1 MSNQLKVI
9 IVIIC
14 MVLGL
19 FWHRIPDVLDRVVNR
34 PAGVEVVIGEPTPE
48 LQEAVKD
55 ISNLI
60 TGPDAK
66 IDKVQ
71 ISDYFNQ
78 LANVVRD
85 DPGLIDTT
93 QKFRRFNSTAGQI
106 NFAGQSLKDKYNGLG
121 EAIDNLIKQAIGDK
135 NEGLDQDKRDKLVH
149 MLKAI
154 AWTLR
159 N

>member
-1 MSNQLKVI
+1 MSRQVKMI

-14 MVLGL
+14 IGLGL
-19 FWHRIPDVLDRVVNR
+19 FWNQFTAVIDRVVDT
-34 PAGVEVVIGEPTPE
+34 PLVAISITEPTPE
-48 LQEAVKD
+48 LQETVKD
-55 ISNLI
+55 ISELV
-60 TGPDAK
+60 TGDDAVK
-66 IDKVQ
+66 DKLL

-93 QKFRRFNSTAGQI
+93 EKFRRFNSTAGQI

-121 EAIDNLIKQAIGDK
+121 KAIDALIKNAIGND
-135 NEGLDQDKRDKLVH
+135 NVELNQEKRDQLVH
-149 MLKAI
+149 LLKAI

-159 N
+159 Q

>member
-71 ISDYFNQ
+71 ISDYFKS
-78 LANVVRD
+78 LED
-85 DPGLIDTT
+85 LIL
-93 QKFRRFNSTAGQI
+93 Q
-106 NFAGQSLKDKYNGLG
+106 
-121 EAIDNLIKQAIGDK
+121 
-135 NEGLDQDKRDKLVH
+135 RDK
-149 MLKAI
+149 
-154 AWTLR
+154 
-159 N
+159 

>member
-1 MSNQLKVI
+1 MSRQVKMI

-14 MVLGL
+14 IGLGL
-19 FWHRIPDVLDRVVNR
+19 FWNQFTSVIDRVVDT
-34 PAGVEVVIGEPTPE
+34 PLVSISITEPTPE
-48 LQEAVKD
+48 LQETVKD
-55 ISNLI
+55 ISELV
-60 TGPDAK
+60 TGDDAVK
-66 IDKVQ
+66 DKLL

-85 DPGLIDTT
+85 DPGLINTT
-93 QKFRRFNSTAGQI
+93 ETFRRFNSTAGQI

-121 EAIDNLIKQAIGDK
+121 SAIDDLIKNAIGNENVELDK
-135 NEGLDQDKRDKLVH
+135 EKRDKLVNL
-149 MLKAI
+149 LKAI

>member
-1 MSNQLKVI
+1 MSRQVKMI

-14 MVLGL
+14 IGLGL
-19 FWHRIPDVLDRVVNR
+19 FWNQFTSVIDRVVDT
-34 PAGVEVVIGEPTPE
+34 PLISISITEPTPE
-48 LQEAVKD
+48 LQETVKD
-55 ISNLI
+55 ISELV
-60 TGPDAK
+60 TGDDAVK
-66 IDKVQ
+66 DKLL

-93 QKFRRFNSTAGQI
+93 EKFRRFNSTAGQI

-121 EAIDNLIKQAIGDK
+121 SAIDDLIKNAIGNENVELDK
-135 NEGLDQDKRDKLVH
+135 EKRDKLVNL
-149 MLKAI
+149 LKAI

>member
-1 MSNQLKVI
+1 MSRQVKMI

-14 MVLGL
+14 IGLGL
-19 FWHRIPDVLDRVVNR
+19 FWNQFTSVIDRVVDT
-34 PAGVEVVIGEPTPE
+34 PLVSISITEPTPA
-48 LQEAVKD
+48 LQETVKD
-55 ISNLI
+55 ISELV
-60 TGPDAK
+60 TGDDAVK
-66 IDKVQ
+66 DKLL

-93 QKFRRFNSTAGQI
+93 EKFRRFNSTAGQI

-121 EAIDNLIKQAIGDK
+121 KAIDDLIKETIG
-135 NEGLDQDKRDKLVH
+135 NNNVEFDQEKRDKLVH
-149 MLKAI
+149 LLKAI

-159 N
+159 Q

>member
-1 MSNQLKVI
+1 MSKQLKVI

-14 MVLGL
+14 IGLGL
-19 FWHRIPDVLDRVVNR
+19 FWHRIPDVLDKVVNR
-34 PAGVEVVIGEPTPE
+34 SASVEVAIAEPTPQLKE
-48 LQEAVKD
+48 TVKD

-60 TGPDAK
+60 AGPDAK

-93 QKFRRFNSTAGQI
+93 QKVRRFNSIAGQI

-121 EAIDNLIKQAIGDK
+121 EVIDNLIKQAIGDK
-135 NEGLDQDKRDKLVH
+135 NEELDQNKRDALVH

>member
-1 MSNQLKVI
+1 MSRQAKII

-14 MVLGL
+14 LGLGL
-19 FWHRIPDVLDRVVNR
+19 FWNHIPNILDRINTPSSVS
-34 PAGVEVVIGEPTPE
+34 ISITEPTPE
-48 LQEAVKD
+48 LQETVKD
-55 ISNLI
+55 IPSLV
-60 TGPDAK
+60 TGDDAK
-66 IDKVQ
+66 IDKLR

-93 QKFRRFNSTAGQI
+93 EKFRRFNSTAGQI

-121 EAIDNLIKQAIGDK
+121 KAIDDLVKDTIGNDSVV
-135 NEGLDQDKRDKLVH
+135 LDQEKRDKLVH
-149 MLKAI
+149 LLKAI

>member
-1 MSNQLKVI
+1 MSRQVKMI

-14 MVLGL
+14 IGLGL
-19 FWHRIPDVLDRVVNR
+19 FWNLFNSVIDRVVDT
-34 PAGVEVVIGEPTPE
+34 PLISISITEPTPE
-48 LQEAVKD
+48 LQETVKD
-55 ISNLI
+55 ISELV
-60 TGPDAK
+60 TGDDAVK
-66 IDKVQ
+66 DKLL

-93 QKFRRFNSTAGQI
+93 EKFRRFNSTAGQI

-121 EAIDNLIKQAIGDK
+121 KAIDDLIKETIG
-135 NEGLDQDKRDKLVH
+135 NNNVEFDQEKRDKLVH
-149 MLKAI
+149 LLKAI

-159 N
+159 Q

>member
-1 MSNQLKVI
+1 MSRQVKMI

-14 MVLGL
+14 IGLGL
-19 FWHRIPDVLDRVVNR
+19 FWNQFTSVIDRVVDT
-34 PAGVEVVIGEPTPE
+34 PLVSISITEPTPE
-48 LQEAVKD
+48 LQETVKD
-55 ISNLI
+55 ISELV
-60 TGPDAK
+60 TGDDAVK
-66 IDKVQ
+66 DKLL

-93 QKFRRFNSTAGQI
+93 EKFRRFNSTAGQI

-121 EAIDNLIKQAIGDK
+121 KAIDALIKNAIGND
-135 NEGLDQDKRDKLVH
+135 NVELNQEKRDQLVH
-149 MLKAI
+149 LLKAI

-159 N
+159 Q